1 MCASK
6 IFGNELPAWRTM
18 SCPRASLEFP
28 RRVAASSMVS
38 MRSQLKLRWAE
49 RLGAFWLRRS
59 RAAVSSSA
67 IAPVPPTPA
76 WDEAFLRV
84 ESHLR
89 AYRIES
95 RVRLNQLSAEIIAD
109 ARLLAAEHPAEAPVT
124 LAMQVTHARIGA
136 WLVHALGEGDWADE
150 RFRARGRLALL
161 LADIPRHW
169 PELFL
174 ATVELPHDL
183 KERLASAQLQA
194 GPELVLSRM
203 PSAPLEIPLTSFV
216 DEKWR
221 ALSRAVV
228 VRSVGIWCGLFG
240 LLGLAW
246 AVTH

>member
-1 MCASK
+1 
-6 IFGNELPAWRTM
+6 M
-18 SCPRASLEFP
+18 SRASLDFST
-28 RRVAASSMVS
+28 RGFAVS
-38 MRSQLKLRWAE
+38 MRSQFKLRWAE
-49 RLGAFWLRRS
+49 HLVAFRRRRRS
-59 RAAVSSSA
+59 ASA
-67 IAPVPPTPA
+67 SESAPLPVRPAPA

-89 AYRIES
+89 SYRIES
-95 RVRLNQLSAEIIAD
+95 RVRLNQLTSEMIAD
-109 ARLLAAEHPAEAPVT
+109 ARLLAVEHPDEAPVT

-136 WLVHALGEGDWADE
+136 WLVHALGGGDWADE

-161 LADIPRHW
+161 LADIPQRW

-174 ATVELPHDL
+174 AEVELPRDI
-183 KERLASAQLQA
+183 KDRLASAQLRA
-194 GPELVLSRM
+194 GPELVLTRM

-228 VRSVGIWCGLFG
+228 LRSVGVWCGLFG